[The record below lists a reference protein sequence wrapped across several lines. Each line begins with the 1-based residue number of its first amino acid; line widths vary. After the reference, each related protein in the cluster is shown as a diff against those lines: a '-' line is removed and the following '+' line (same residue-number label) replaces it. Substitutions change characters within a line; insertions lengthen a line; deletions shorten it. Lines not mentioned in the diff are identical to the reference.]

1 MGFPDDDAK
10 HDFIADITK
19 YLLERIELGDQVFA
33 VLSFRHNEERDT
45 MLATNAIIRVG
56 FGDEDERME
65 AKVTQIVEKFMNENH
80 PKWGQ

>member
-1 MGFPDDDAK
+1 MGFASDDDK

-19 YLLERIELGDQVFA
+19 HLLERIELGDQVFA

-45 MLATNAIIRVG
+45 MAATFSSVMVG